1 MARLWK
7 MNKELFNQLA
17 ARVAGIK
24 HLKVNSHLKI
34 TVFGVSL
41 GVALI
46 GLLTLLLRKKEKKK
60 RPSDRKSTQTKLSRS
75 RAAVSGT
82 NGDVAWSKNC
92 SSPTSSRS
100 FIRNKA
106 LSVSNSNS
114 SLASSTSTLTHS
126 VVETTEFTAA
136 QLCQLGLENLDMAIS
151 HWEDA
156 LAKLS
161 FLDAEDSLDQ
171 LAIPD
176 TETSVLQHQLENLL
190 ELALRMQDGFERSCE
205 RQADQAALESAL
217 AAFAE
222 IDRIR
227 SEKQYSTDLE
237 SSEDQESF
245 VSATDMAD
253 LTDVDT
259 YRDLFK
265 RLPLYE
271 AALQEHKYNGIAY
284 RTIRTHMVGCL
295 KDAEFLAKLHCLREG
310 FNIVFKDVETRRW
323 LQEMGCNIIAG
334 LLQKADRDTEEFY
347 QAYQDM
353 MDYINDDSHRLQMEE
368 ELREKGVKKCTFY
381 DVFLDFIL
389 LDAFD
394 DLENPPKSVVAVVQN
409 QWLSNGFKET
419 ALSTAVWSVLKAK
432 RRMLKF
438 PHGFIS
444 YFYSISELITP
455 VLVWGLLGPQS
466 NLKTICCAFKDIVY
480 NFIKDI
486 FSFEKV
492 RFTTQE
498 DMGSDLLR
506 IVKEYVSIAENKLC
520 SANV

>member
-1 MARLWK
+1 

-17 ARVAGIK
+17 SRVAGIK
-24 HLKVNSHLKI
+24 HLHFNNSHMKI

-60 RPSDRKSTQTKLSRS
+60 KPLDRRILQKNLTRSKISLNGEAALYKS
-75 RAAVSGT
+75 
-82 NGDVAWSKNC
+82 
-92 SSPTSSRS
+92 SSPSSTRML
-100 FIRNKA
+100 FKNK
-106 LSVSNSNS
+106 LMSPSNSNT

-126 VVETTEFTAA
+126 VMDTELTPS

-161 FLDAEDSLDQ
+161 YLDYDDDLDIFA
-171 LAIPD
+171 LPD
-176 TETSVLQHQLENLL
+176 TETSMLQHQLENLL

-222 IDRIR
+222 IDKLRN
-227 SEKQYSTDLE
+227 EKTHTTDIE

-253 LTDVDT
+253 LADVDT

-271 AALQEHKYNGIAY
+271 AALQEHKYNGITY
-284 RTIRTHMVGCL
+284 RTIRTEMVGCL

-310 FNIVFKDVETRRW
+310 FSVVFSDDATTKWMQDS
-323 LQEMGCNIIAG
+323 GGKIIG
-334 LLQKADRDTEEFY
+334 SILQKGDKDTEEFY
-347 QAYQDM
+347 QAYQAM
-353 MDYINDDSHRLQMEE
+353 IEFINNRNNLPQMEE
-368 ELREKGVKKCTFY
+368 ELRDKGVKKFTFY
-381 DVFLDFIL
+381 DVFLDFIM

-394 DLENPPKSVVAVVQN
+394 DLANPPKSVVAVVQN
-409 QWLSNGFKET
+409 NWLSNGFKET

-432 RRMLKF
+432 RRTLKISN
-438 PHGFIS
+438 GFMDK
-444 YFYSISELITP
+444 FYTISELITP
-455 VLVWGLLGPQS
+455 VLVWGLLGPKS
-466 NLKTICCAFKDIVY
+466 NLKTVCISFKDMVY

-492 RFTTQE
+492 RFSTQE
-498 DMGSDLLR
+498 DMGCDLLR
-506 IVKEYVSIAENKLC
+506 IVKEYVAIAEKDLC
-520 SANV
+520 S